1 MKLLRLHKPVILGM
15 SILTLMLGSVYAAE
29 VSEKELRQMEQA
41 VEAQALEHKKLQAQ
55 ATQISLEL
63 TSVSQEMVKAA
74 KQIQNSEDKISRM
87 EGQLKELQTELKT
100 SEDNLL
106 SEDENLIRT
115 LSALQNLALKPTEAL
130 FVQPLTPVE
139 IIRSAMLLRETVP
152 YLEQNADRIRKKL
165 DDIESQRQRI
175 EKQFK
180 GIVAQKKVLEKEHE
194 KMKKLVQRK
203 SRLRN
208 DVEIKCVKAK
218 KNVDKL
224 AGQAQD
230 LRDLL
235 NKLEQQRQ
243 EKLRRQ
249 EAERKRLAQL
259 EAERRQKLA
268 AEKKLEE
275 SKKADLIKYKP
286 DIINEIGESFVKAK
300 GKLPMPARGPIITA
314 YGEKKVKG
322 VSSKGIIIKTRNQA
336 QVISPFDG
344 SVIFAGPFRGYGNL
358 IIIEHGKGYL
368 TLLAGLETIDCE
380 LGQMLLAGEPVG
392 QMPDSR
398 DAKLYVELRKDNLPI
413 NPMAWIKNS

>member
-15 SILTLMLGSVYAAE
+15 SILTLMLGPVYAAE

-180 GIVAQKKVLEKEHE
+180 RIVAQKKVLEKEHE

-208 DVEIKCVKAK
+208 DVEIKSIKAK

-224 AGQAQD
+224 AGLAQD

>member
-1 MKLLRLHKPVILGM
+1 MKLSTVHYLCWM
-15 SILTLMLGSVYAAE
+15 SVTLAAATSGEAWAVSVSK
-29 VSEKELRQMEQA
+29 SELAKMEEQ
-41 VEAQALEHKKLQAQ
+41 VEKQSIEHRKLQAQ
-55 ATQISLEL
+55 ATQINLEL
-63 TSVSQEMVKAA
+63 TSVSREMIKAA
-74 KQIQNSEDKISRM
+74 KLIQNNEEKLSRM
-87 EGQLKELQTELKT
+87 ETQLEKLKADLKT
-100 SEDNLL
+100 AEEGFTEEDDNL
-106 SEDENLIRT
+106 IKM

-180 GIVAQKKVLEKEHE
+180 RIVAQKKVLEKEHE

-208 DVEIKCVKAK
+208 DVEIKSVKAK

>member
-1 MKLLRLHKPVILGM
+1 MKFGKLYKPAVLSMSLLAAMLEPVC
-15 SILTLMLGSVYAAE
+15 AAD
-29 VSEKELRQMEQA
+29 VSEKELRIMEKA
-41 VEAQALEHKKLQAQ
+41 AEAQTIEHKKLQAQ

-63 TSVSQEMVKAA
+63 TSVSREMVKAA
-74 KQIQNSEDKISRM
+74 KQIQNNEDKISRM
-87 EGQLKELQTELKT
+87 ESRLQELQEELKT

-152 YLEQNADRIRKKL
+152 YLEQNAERIRKKL

-175 EKQFK
+175 EKQVK
-180 GIVAQKKVLEKEHE
+180 RIVAQKKLLEKEHE
-194 KMKKLVQRK
+194 TMKRLVQKK

-208 DVEIKCVKAK
+208 DVEIKSVKAK
-218 KNVDKL
+218 KNADKL
-224 AGQAQD
+224 ANQAQD

-259 EAERRQKLA
+259 EAERQQKLA
-268 AEKKLEE
+268 AQKKPEE
-275 SKKADLIKYKP
+275 SPKADLIKYKP
-286 DIINEIGESFVKAK
+286 DIINEIGEGFVKAK

-322 VSSKGIIIKTRNQA
+322 ISSKGIIIKTRNQA

-368 TLLAGLETIDCE
+368 TLLAGLDTIDCE

-392 QMPDSR
+392 LMPDSR

-413 NPMAWIKNS
+413 NPMAWMKSS

>member
-15 SILTLMLGSVYAAE
+15 SILTLMLGSDYAAE

-180 GIVAQKKVLEKEHE
+180 RIVAQKKVLEKEHE

-208 DVEIKCVKAK
+208 DVEIKSVKAK

>member
-1 MKLLRLHKPVILGM
+1 MKLRTLYKPLILSMGV
-15 SILTLMLGSVYAAE
+15 LTLLLGSVCAAE
-29 VSEKELRQMEQA
+29 VSEKELRQMEKA
-41 VEAQALEHKKLQAQ
+41 AEAQTMEHKKLQAQ
-55 ATQISLEL
+55 ATQISLEH

-74 KQIQNSEDKISRM
+74 KQIQNNEDKISRM
-87 EGQLKELQTELKT
+87 ENQLKELQQELKT
-100 SEDNLL
+100 SEDTLL

-165 DDIESQRQRI
+165 DDIERQRQRI

-180 GIVAQKKVLEKEHE
+180 RIVTQKKLLEKEHE
-194 KMKKLVQRK
+194 KMKKLVQKK

-208 DVEIKCVKAK
+208 DVEIKSVKAK
-218 KNVDKL
+218 KNAEKL
-224 AGQAQD
+224 ASQAQD

-235 NKLEQQRQ
+235 NKLEQQRL

-259 EAERRQKLA
+259 EAERQQKLA

-300 GKLPMPARGPIITA
+300 GKLPMPARGQIVTA
-314 YGEKKVKG
+314 YGEKKLKG
-322 VSSKGIIIKTRNQA
+322 VSSKGILIKTRNQA

-368 TLLAGLETIDCE
+368 TLLAGLDSIDCE

-392 QMPDSR
+392 LMPDS
-398 DAKLYVELRKDNLPI
+398 DNAKLYVELRKDNLPI
-413 NPMAWIKNS
+413 NPMAWMKKS